1 MMRQRLTL
9 FTAVLLCVAMAV
21 PLAHGVRLY
30 KWVDKDGHVSY
41 HDLPPPSKEGDRVE
55 SRDFKIGGVG
65 STASTG
71 SSDKASEQFPVILY
85 TAPQCGSC
93 DLARAYLGK
102 RKVPF
107 TDLDVAKDTKLQKEL
122 LEKTGTLT
130 VPTIMVGSK
139 VMKGYMESLLAG
151 ELDAAGYP
159 KTENAGASASGAATD
174 ASESAETPG
183 SSESTGSNEEQQN
196 K

>member
-1 MMRQRLTL
+1 MIRPKTKAVLS
-9 FTAVLLCVAMAV
+9 TAVLLCLALAV

-30 KWVDKDGHVSY
+30 KWVDKDGNVSY
-41 HDLPPPSKEGDRVE
+41 HDYPPTRDEGGRVE
-55 SRDFKIGGVG
+55 SKDFKVGGVG
-65 STASTG
+65 STSSVG
-71 SSDKASEQFPVILY
+71 SSSKASEEFPVILY
-85 TAPQCGSC
+85 TAPQCTSC
-93 DLARAYLGK
+93 DLARAYLDK

-130 VPTIMVGSK
+130 VPTIMIGSK
-139 VMKGYMESLLAG
+139 VMKGYMESLLSG

-159 KTENAGASASGAATD
+159 KMGSASASAP
-174 ASESAETPG
+174 ASEAESTESAG
-183 SSESTGSNEEQQN
+183 SSEEEQG